1 MLKNKRNGILSYNK
15 SNEKGRKMEEVRG
28 WYFPSNNGGEAEG
41 FENQGINQF
50 KMSPYGKLAREIIQ
64 NSYDAKI
71 KEGNKKVRVEF
82 RLAKL
87 EKKRIPDLDN
97 IKESINA
104 SAEYFPESDRLQK
117 FKQNANE
124 KMERET
130 IDVLKISD
138 YNTTGLIGIDERIN
152 SAWYGLIKSS
162 GNSTKSGISGG
173 SYGSGKHAAFV
184 FSYFRTILYGT
195 FVENEGYA
203 FQGKS
208 ILCSHKKDGVE
219 KRGIGYWGKIEDNE
233 CKPIRDQNTMDEFY
247 KRNETGTDL
256 YIIGAKLEEQ
266 NWTSNIIYSVIE
278 NFWKLIIEDKLEVRI
293 INYDEEINIDSKNIK
308 ELAQVGREINVKI
321 DEHDNFNA
329 YKFIE
334 LNDSIEEV
342 RYGSICSEKDV
353 ELKIAKLPQ
362 YPEKKILRMRDTEMK
377 INIFSPRKRPVNFIG
392 ILVAKGEE
400 LNKQL
405 RESEPQTHDSWN
417 ADNIE
422 DDDDRKR
429 VKDTIRRLD
438 EWMNAQIDSL
448 SYVDDVTEFD
458 AEGLDFLNLDSDD
471 IDGIEET
478 QRPFDEIVSSEEKEQ
493 EILAIKKNYSISS
506 AIDKTSNDEPNIA
519 GDNDG
524 QEYRTRDGRNKND
537 GEGENNSGSGELY
550 HERQMFY
557 IKTPYDNDKNMYRI
571 IIRPMESLENC
582 EIRFQRWTDSGEL
595 ERLKIEKA
603 YIDNKELKVLGNIIS
618 NVSLDGNKD
627 TKMEVLFETKRKCV
641 MEVKVYVQG

>member
-1 MLKNKRNGILSYNK
+1 
-15 SNEKGRKMEEVRG
+15 MEEVRG
-28 WYFPSNNGGEAEG
+28 WYFPNNNGGEAEG

-71 KEGNKKVRVEF
+71 KEENKKVRVEF
-82 RLAKL
+82 RLIKL
-87 EKKRIPDLDN
+87 KKERIPNLEN

-124 KMERET
+124 KIEKDT

-138 YNTTGLIGIDERIN
+138 YNTTGLVGIDERIN

-162 GNSTKSGISGG
+162 GNSTKSGVSGG

-219 KRGIGYWGKIEDNE
+219 KRGIGYWGKIEENE
-233 CKPIRDQNTMDEFY
+233 CKPIRNQETMDEFY
-247 KRNETGTDL
+247 RRNETGTDL
-256 YIIGAKLEEQ
+256 YIIGAKLEEE
-266 NWTSNIIYSVIE
+266 NWMANIIYSVIE
-278 NFWKLIIEDKLEVRI
+278 NFWKLIIEDKLEVKI
-293 INYDEEINIDSKNIK
+293 VNYDEEINIDSKNIK
-308 ELAQVGREINVKI
+308 GLAQVGKEINVKI
-321 DEHDNFNA
+321 DEHDSFNA

-342 RYGSICSEKDV
+342 RYGSICSENDV

-392 ILVAKGEE
+392 ILIAKGEE

-422 DDDDRKR
+422 DDEDRKK
-429 VKDTIRRLD
+429 VKNTIRRLD
-438 EWMNAQIDSL
+438 EWMNMQIDSL
-448 SYVDDVTEFD
+448 SYVDDVPEFD
-458 AEGLDFLNLDSDD
+458 AEGLDFLNLEDD
-471 IDGIEET
+471 DTNGIEEP
-478 QRPFDEIVSSEEKEQ
+478 QRPFDEIVNSEEEEQ
-493 EILAIKKNYSISS
+493 EILVMQKNFSTSS
-506 AIDKTSNDEPNIA
+506 VIDKTSNDEPNA
-519 GDNDG
+519 GGENDG
-524 QEYRTRDGRNKND
+524 QEDRTRDGGEKNK
-537 GEGENNSGSGELY
+537 GEEENNSGSGELY
-550 HERQMFY
+550 HEKQMFY
-557 IKTPYDNDKNMYRI
+557 IKTPYDSDKNLYRV
-571 IIRPMESLENC
+571 IIRPMEDLDDC

-603 YIDNKELKVLGNIIS
+603 YIDNKELKVSGNIIN
-618 NVSLDGNKD
+618 NVNLDGNKD
-627 TKMEVLFETKRKCV
+627 TKIEVIFETKRKCV
-641 MEVKVYVQG
+641 MEVKVYVQS

>member
-1 MLKNKRNGILSYNK
+1 
-15 SNEKGRKMEEVRG
+15 MEEVRG
-28 WYFPSNNGGEAEG
+28 WYFPNNNGGEAEG

-71 KEGNKKVRVEF
+71 KEENKKVRVEF
-82 RLAKL
+82 RLIKL
-87 EKKRIPDLDN
+87 EKERIPNLDS

-124 KMERET
+124 KIERDT

-138 YNTTGLIGIDERIN
+138 YNTTGLVGIDERIN

-162 GNSTKSGISGG
+162 GNSTKSGVSGG

-219 KRGIGYWGKIEDNE
+219 KRGIGYWGKIEENE
-233 CKPIRDQNTMDEFY
+233 CKPIRNQETMDEFY
-247 KRNETGTDL
+247 RRNKTGTDL
-256 YIIGAKLEEQ
+256 YIIGAKLEEE
-266 NWTSNIIYSVIE
+266 NWMSNIIYSVIE
-278 NFWKLIIEDKLEVRI
+278 NFWKLIIEDKLEVKI
-293 INYDEEINIDSKNIK
+293 VNYDEEINIDSKNIK
-308 ELAQVGREINVKI
+308 GLAQVGKELNVKI
-321 DEHDNFNA
+321 DEHDSFNA

-342 RYGSICSEKDV
+342 RYGSICSENDV

-392 ILVAKGEE
+392 ILIAKGEG

-422 DDDDRKR
+422 DDEDRKK

-438 EWMNAQIDSL
+438 EWMNMQIDSL
-448 SYVDDVTEFD
+448 SYVDDVPEFD
-458 AEGLDFLNLDSDD
+458 AEGLDFLNLEDD
-471 IDGIEET
+471 DTNGIEEP
-478 QRPFDEIVSSEEKEQ
+478 QRPFDEIVNSEEEEQ
-493 EILAIKKNYSISS
+493 EILVMQKKFSTPSI
-506 AIDKTSNDEPNIA
+506 IDKTSNDEPNV
-519 GDNDG
+519 GGENNGEED
-524 QEYRTRDGRNKND
+524 RTRDGGEKNK

-557 IKTPYDNDKNMYRI
+557 IKTPYDSDKNLYRV
-571 IIRPMESLENC
+571 IIRPMENLDNC

-603 YIDNKELKVLGNIIS
+603 YIDNKELKVSGNIIN
-618 NVSLDGNKD
+618 NVNLDGNKD
-627 TKMEVLFETKRKCV
+627 TKIEVVFETKRKCV
-641 MEVKVYVQG
+641 MEVKVYVQS

>member
-1 MLKNKRNGILSYNK
+1 MK
-15 SNEKGRKMEEVRG
+15 EVRG
-28 WYFPSNNGGEAEG
+28 WYFPNNNGGEAEG

-71 KEGNKKVRVEF
+71 KEENKKVRVEF
-82 RLAKL
+82 RLIKL
-87 EKKRIPDLDN
+87 EKERVPNLDS

-124 KMERET
+124 KIERDT

-138 YNTTGLIGIDERIN
+138 YNTTGLVGIDERIN

-219 KRGIGYWGKIEDNE
+219 KRGIGYWGKIEENE
-233 CKPIRDQNTMDEFY
+233 CKPIRNQETMDEFY
-247 KRNETGTDL
+247 RRSETGTDL
-256 YIIGAKLEEQ
+256 YIIGAKLEEE
-266 NWTSNIIYSVIE
+266 NWMANIIYSVIE
-278 NFWKLIIEDKLEVRI
+278 NFWKLIIEGKLEVKI
-293 INYDEEINIDSKNIK
+293 VNYDEEINIDSKNIK
-308 ELAQVGREINVKI
+308 GLAQVGKELNVKI
-321 DEHDNFNA
+321 DEHDSFNA

-342 RYGSICSEKDV
+342 RYGSICSENDV

-392 ILVAKGEE
+392 ILIAKGEK

-422 DDDDRKR
+422 DDEDRKKI
-429 VKDTIRRLD
+429 KDTIRRLD
-438 EWMNAQIDSL
+438 EWMNMQIDSL
-448 SYVDDVTEFD
+448 SYVDDVPEFD
-458 AEGLDFLNLDSDD
+458 AEGLDFLNLEDD
-471 IDGIEET
+471 DTNGIEEP
-478 QRPFDEIVSSEEKEQ
+478 QRPFDEIVNSEEEEQ
-493 EILAIKKNYSISS
+493 EILVMQKNFNTPSV
-506 AIDKTSNDEPNIA
+506 IDKTSNDEPNA
-519 GDNDG
+519 GGENDG
-524 QEYRTRDGRNKND
+524 QEDRTRDGGEKNK

-550 HERQMFY
+550 HEKQMFY
-557 IKTPYDNDKNMYRI
+557 IKTPYDSDKNMYRV
-571 IIRPMESLENC
+571 IIRPMENLDNC

-603 YIDNKELKVLGNIIS
+603 YIDNKELKVSGNIIN

-627 TKMEVLFETKRKCV
+627 TKIEVVFETKRKCV
-641 MEVKVYVQG
+641 MEVKVYVQS